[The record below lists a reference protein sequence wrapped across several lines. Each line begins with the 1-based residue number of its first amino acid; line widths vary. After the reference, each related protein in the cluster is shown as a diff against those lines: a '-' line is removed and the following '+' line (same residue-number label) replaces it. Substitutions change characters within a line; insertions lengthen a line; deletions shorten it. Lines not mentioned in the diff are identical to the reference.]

1 MSKDNKKGKVSFI
14 VLMGKCAHPDEQTN
28 KKFLA
33 VFSSQNL
40 KLIHKPFSF
49 DINNN
54 SVCNLFK
61 KNILQYFNISQE
73 NQIMKFIVFICYW
86 TYYIIIVFDM
96 WSTVRKLPVS
106 PILLYSSDLLVIT
119 TQDTHLILNTPQV
132 NFRKHKNWNLT
143 HTHIHIQTDIVTT
156 KNGKQL
162 SSHCSKFTYHVPW
175 MFIFI
180 YTFITSYNWSLLP
193 QLFTGED
200 CYY

>member
-73 NQIMKFIVFICYW
+73 NQIMKFIVFICY
-86 TYYIIIVFDM
+86 
-96 WSTVRKLPVS
+96 
-106 PILLYSSDLLVIT
+106 
-119 TQDTHLILNTPQV
+119 
-132 NFRKHKNWNLT
+132 
-143 HTHIHIQTDIVTT
+143 
-156 KNGKQL
+156 
-162 SSHCSKFTYHVPW
+162 
-175 MFIFI
+175 
-180 YTFITSYNWSLLP
+180 
-193 QLFTGED
+193 
-200 CYY
+200 